1 MLLRVE
7 KNSTAYNTTIR
18 LSGRLV
24 ASNRLPGTNGGGIK
38 QLSVVRVSKLTVMAA
53 HMLTGKAVSLPP
65 TTKVVSGQ
73 AVRSGNSK
81 TLHLVTHFRRRLTIL
96 WASQS

>member
-1 MLLRVE
+1 MLLRIE
-7 KNSTAYNTTIR
+7 KNCTAYNTTIR

-24 ASNRLPGTNGGGIK
+24 ASNRLPGTTGGGIR
-38 QLSVVRVSKLTVMAA
+38 QLWVVRVPNLTVITA
-53 HMLTGKAVSLPP
+53 HMLTVDAVSLPP
-65 TTKVVSGQ
+65 TTKVVYGQ

>member
-1 MLLRVE
+1 MA
-7 KNSTAYNTTIR
+7 KQTAGVMVQDSET
-18 LSGRLV
+18 V
-24 ASNRLPGTNGGGIK
+24 ARRRASLPGTNGGGIR
-38 QLSVVRVSKLTVMAA
+38 QLSVVRLSNLTVMTA

-81 TLHLVTHFRRRLTIL
+81 TLHLVTHFHRRFNIL
-96 WASQS
+96 CTS